1 MRSQDEREGSVR
13 GIGLLR
19 NRAWL
24 RVRMLAVM
32 RVGTPRVKRQVAV
45 PAEVNGLFGVDRAA
59 ALRAN

>member
-45 PAEVNGLFGVDRAA
+45 PAEVNS
-59 ALRAN
+59 ALRG